1 MNDNPREISL
11 AFAGASGALYGL
23 RLLEQLILAKCQI
36 SLIFSTAGLM
46 VINDETDF
54 TLSANTKKIAEFFT
68 QHYHALDG
76 QIKVY
81 AKDQWSSP
89 LASGSGAPKTMV
101 VCPCS
106 TGCLSRIATGASSNL
121 LERAADVVIKE
132 QGKLVLV
139 VREMPLSPVHLEN
152 MLTLSRLGVCIMPAS
167 PGFYFRPQNLQDI
180 VDFVVARVLDQIGI
194 AHTLSQKWGKAQL
207 AGI

>member
-1 MNDNPREISL
+1 MSASPTEVTL
-11 AFAGASGALYGL
+11 AFAGASGAQYGL
-23 RLLEQLILAKCQI
+23 RLLEQLVLAKIKIALVI
-36 SLIFSTAGLM
+36 SPAGHL
-46 VINDETDF
+46 VIHDETD
-54 TLSANTKKIAEFFT
+54 LQLPGNPQRIAEFF
-68 QHYHALDG
+68 QERFQAAPG

-106 TGCLSRIATGASSNL
+106 TGCLSAIAVGASNNL

-139 VREMPLSPVHLEN
+139 VREMPLSAIHLEH
-152 MLTLSRLGVCIMPAS
+152 MLSLARLGVCIMPAS
-167 PGFYFRPQNLQDI
+167 PGFYFRPQSVEDL
-180 VDFVVARVLDQIGI
+180 VDFTVARVLDQMGVP
-194 AHTLSQKWGKAQL
+194 HTLSERWGTL
-207 AGI
+207 